1 MVKTDAGPGR
11 LAKEA
16 DSIEFREDMANMGV
30 YIILSLPNG
39 TECQAELD
47 QMFSDFQPRCKRSA
61 IRIVGMKIK
70 SRLEDLKRAGAAEPP
85 ISVDSDSSSSNEESG
100 DENDGELSVVGDVA
114 TAARRETSITKV
126 KLSNLDLGHVING
139 FPGDPVELRPFDY
152 CFTQEKIIKTWIKV
166 GFMPHTGNAALDP
179 KVRHEMGDG
188 GAPEEQRVRMEQLV
202 EDYEKSA
209 QRLTELGFNGAVLDL
224 KPKTVSANS
233 SALTRNEDE
242 LVEEIMSKGLVS
254 KAGGL
259 FKAGVIIANCRV
271 VTAAARRGEALKHQA
286 EADAVQ
292 KHEAKAKSDLSSA
305 RDAYRRWEDKGRKQ
319 TVDGDPDIKS
329 KKDAIAII
337 RVLLP
342 RLSVGPKKVTLTS
355 FKVLKDCLQWL
366 GDIRRGTS
374 WHEELEAL
382 FFEVDDETYGAVEVD
397 GAEGTAD

>member
-1 MVKTDAGPGR
+1 
-11 LAKEA
+11 
-16 DSIEFREDMANMGV
+16 MGV
-30 YIILSLPNG
+30 YIIFSLPNG

-47 QMFSDFQPRCKRSA
+47 QMFSECQPKCKCSA

-70 SRLEDLKRAGAAEPP
+70 SRLDEMESTGAAASP
-85 ISVDSDSSSSNEESG
+85 ISVDSDSGSSDEESSNENK
-100 DENDGELSVVGDVA
+100 DELSVVGDVA
-114 TAARRETSITKV
+114 TAARETSITKV

-152 CFTQEKIIKTWIKV
+152 CFSQEKIIKTWIKV

-179 KVRHEMGDG
+179 NVRHEIGDG
-188 GAPEEQRVRMEQLV
+188 GAPEEQQVWMEQLV

-209 QRLTELGFNGAVLDL
+209 QRLTELGFNSAVLDL

-233 SALTRNEDE
+233 SALTRDEDE

-271 VTAAARRGEALKHQA
+271 VTTAARRGEALKHQA
-286 EADAVQ
+286 EADAVRKRQ
-292 KHEAKAKSDLSSA
+292 DKAKSGLSSA
-305 RDAYRRWEDKGRKQ
+305 QDAYKRWEDKGREQ

-355 FKVLKDCLQWL
+355 FKVLTDCLQWL

-374 WHEELEAL
+374 WHKELEAL
-382 FFEVDDETYGAVEVD
+382 FFEVDGETYGAPEVD
-397 GAEGTAD
+397 GAEDAAD